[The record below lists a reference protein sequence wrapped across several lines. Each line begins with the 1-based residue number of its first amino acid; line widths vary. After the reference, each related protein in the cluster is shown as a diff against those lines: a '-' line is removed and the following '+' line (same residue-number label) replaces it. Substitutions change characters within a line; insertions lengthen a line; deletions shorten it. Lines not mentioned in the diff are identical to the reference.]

1 MASFWGVFPEAR
13 EGVPFSE
20 KIIKIIDP
28 VPRGTFLIAGP
39 ETDG

>member
-20 KIIKIIDP
+20 KIIKMIDP
-28 VPRGTFLIAGP
+28 GVRASFLIGGP
-39 ETDG
+39 ETAG